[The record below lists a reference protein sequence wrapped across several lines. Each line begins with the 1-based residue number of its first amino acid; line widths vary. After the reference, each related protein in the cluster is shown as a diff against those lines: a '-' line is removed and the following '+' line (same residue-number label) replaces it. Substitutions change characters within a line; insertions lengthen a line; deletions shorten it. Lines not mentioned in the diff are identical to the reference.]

1 MMLDSISSSS
11 TFYSLEIKR
20 MIGSFL
26 KRIGVTLSLND
37 PKWGRGSQ
45 NNNQDD
51 KKSSDSPP
59 DLEQIWKDL
68 NLRLSR
74 FFGQGGDGN
83 GDKGKNFNPD
93 PVNAKLGVGAILL
106 VFLFV
111 WLVSGVF
118 IVQEGQTAVITTFGK
133 YTHVAGAGMNWR
145 WPYPI
150 QNHEIVDV
158 SQVRTVEVGYR
169 SNVKN
174 KQARESLMLTDD
186 ENIVDIQFA
195 VQYKLKNA
203 VEWLYSNRDQDEMI
217 RQVAETAIRE
227 IVGKSK
233 MDFVLYEGREKVA
246 SDVAALM
253 EQILTR
259 YKAGVQIANV
269 TMQGVQPPEQVQAAF
284 DDAVKAGQDKERQK
298 NEGQAYAND
307 VIPKARGEAS
317 RVLQEAEGYKSRVV
331 ANAEGN
337 ASRFKQVLNEYQKAP
352 VVTRDRMYLETMQQI
367 FASTSKVMM
376 DTKSG
381 NNMVYLPLDKM
392 ISQADASSSKANPT
406 NSLQSSIL
414 PSTQSVDQTPS
425 VDMRNSKEDMRS
437 RDNRDSRDREVR

>member
-1 MMLDSISSSS
+1 
-11 TFYSLEIKR
+11 

-37 PKWGRGSQ
+37 PQWGRGSK
-45 NNNQDD
+45 NSNQDD
-51 KKSSDSPP
+51 KKSPDSPP
-59 DLEQIWKDL
+59 DLEQIWKDF
-68 NLRLSR
+68 NQRLSK
-74 FFGQGGDGN
+74 FLGQGGEGGGN
-83 GDKGKNFNPD
+83 NGGNFNPES
-93 PVNAKLGVGAILL
+93 VNAKVGVGVIVL
-106 VFLFV
+106 VFCFV

-133 YTHVAGAGMNWR
+133 YTHVAGPGMNWR

-169 SNVKN
+169 SNVRN
-174 KQARESLMLTDD
+174 KQAHESLMLTDD

-195 VQYKLKNA
+195 VQYKLKNP
-203 VEWLYSNRDQDEMI
+203 VEWLYSNREPDDMI
-217 RQVAETAIRE
+217 RQVAETSIRE

-246 SDVAALM
+246 ADVAALM
-253 EQILTR
+253 EQILNR

-269 TMQGVQPPEQVQAAF
+269 SMQGVQPPEQVQAAF
-284 DDAVKAGQDKERQK
+284 EDAVKAGQDKERQK

-317 RVLQEAEGYKSRVV
+317 RMLQEAEGYKSRVV

-376 DTKSG
+376 DTKAG

-392 ISQADASSSKANPT
+392 ISQPDSTAKS
-406 NSLQSSIL
+406 NSPATATSTAL
-414 PSTQSVDQTPS
+414 PSVQIVEQVPS
-425 VDMRNSKEDMRS
+425 VDLRNHREDS
-437 RDNRDSRDREVR
+437 RARDARDSRDREVR